1 MIKKSDEKKLSSIE
15 PKFYLDAL
23 NSNGFSIEDY
33 GLDRRRLG
41 RALGK
46 ILRKYG
52 TWFNTADRYCFMIV
66 NHMEESGL
74 IKETADKFVV
84 ASNWRET
91 LQKMFPKENLDALET
106 KKPEAQVTVETSE
119 PETSQEAPSPTS
131 APQTTPQK
139 IEVGAL
145 KNNYEFYGALLDRMG
160 EDFKTQEELKEL
172 ILGLYQ
178 ENFGEAQESRQYFYN
193 RLLFLQRNKILES
206 IEDEGVT
213 KHLRAKNY
221 KELLDA
227 RKDFLEK
234 NPYEFKTQV
243 QVVPEVKAQPAQEP
257 VPEIETPKKKEEKP
271 VTAPMRQKEPVVCVC
286 IDPNDLTKLY
296 ETEVLFN
303 DGHRCVILLE
313 TIPANLDVLK
323 NIKAE
328 ADPKSQGQLWEKLTD
343 QREFYLAEL
352 AKIDK
357 LCGKEA

>member
-1 MIKKSDEKKLSSIE
+1 MIKASDEKKLKSIE

-23 NSNGFSIEDY
+23 NSKGFSVEDY

-84 ASNWRET
+84 ASDWRET
-91 LQKMFPKENLDALET
+91 LQKMFPKENLEALET
-106 KKPEAQVTVETSE
+106 KKQENTKATTNVATPVAPESSSE
-119 PETSQEAPSPTS
+119 PVAPK
-131 APQTTPQK
+131 K
-139 IEVGAL
+139 IELGSL
-145 KNNYEFYGALLDRMG
+145 KNNYEFYGALLERMG
-160 EDFKTQEELKEL
+160 EDFKTQEELKGL

-178 ENFGEAQESRQYFYN
+178 ENFGEACDSRQYFYN

-221 KELLDA
+221 KDLLDA

-243 QVVPEVKAQPAQEP
+243 VPEEKTQPA
-257 VPEIETPKKKEEKP
+257 PETAPAKTPKKKEEKKP
-271 VTAPMRQKEPVVCVC
+271 VATTPAKQKEPVVCVC

-296 ETEVLFN
+296 ETDVLFN

-313 TIPANLDVLK
+313 TIQANLDVLK
-323 NIKAE
+323 NIEAE
-328 ADPKSQGQLWEKLTD
+328 ADPKSQGQLWEKLTE
-343 QREFYLAEL
+343 QREYYLAEL
-352 AKIDK
+352 AKIDR
-357 LCGKEA
+357 LCGKKV

>member
-1 MIKKSDEKKLSSIE
+1 MIKASDEKKLKSIE

-23 NSNGFSIEDY
+23 NSKGFSVEDY

-84 ASNWRET
+84 TENWRET
-91 LQKMFPKENLDALET
+91 LKKMFPKENLEELEV
-106 KKPEAQVTVETSE
+106 KKPTETTTTEAVEPVET
-119 PETSQEAPSPTS
+119 
-131 APQTTPQK
+131 TTPSTQVAPKK
-139 IEVGAL
+139 IEFGSL
-145 KNNYEFYGALLDRMG
+145 KNNYEFYGALLEKMG
-160 EDFKTQEELKEL
+160 EDFKTQEELREL

-178 ENFGEAQESRQYFYN
+178 ENFGEECDSRQYFYN

-221 KELLDA
+221 KDLLDA

-243 QVVPEVKAQPAQEP
+243 VPETKAQPAPEP
-257 VPEIETPKKKEEKP
+257 APGYTPQNTTDEG
-271 VTAPMRQKEPVVCVC
+271 
-286 IDPNDLTKLY
+286 NDLP
-296 ETEVLFN
+296 F
-303 DGHRCVILLE
+303 
-313 TIPANLDVLK
+313 
-323 NIKAE
+323 
-328 ADPKSQGQLWEKLTD
+328 
-343 QREFYLAEL
+343 
-352 AKIDK
+352 
-357 LCGKEA
+357 

>member
-1 MIKKSDEKKLSSIE
+1 MIKASDEKKLKSIE

-23 NSNGFSIEDY
+23 NSKGFSVEDY

-46 ILRKYG
+46 ILRRYG

-84 ASNWRET
+84 ASDWRET
-91 LQKMFPKENLDALET
+91 LQKMFPKENLEALEAKKQEDT
-106 KKPEAQVTVETSE
+106 KATTNVTAPVAPESPSE
-119 PETSQEAPSPTS
+119 PVAPK
-131 APQTTPQK
+131 K
-139 IEVGAL
+139 IEFGSL

-178 ENFGEAQESRQYFYN
+178 ENFGETCDSRQYFYN

-221 KELLDA
+221 KDLLDA

-243 QVVPEVKAQPAQEP
+243 VPKEKAQPAPEP
-257 VPEIETPKKKEEKP
+257 ATAETPKKKEEKKP
-271 VTAPMRQKEPVVCVC
+271 VATTPAKQKEPVVCVC

-296 ETEVLFN
+296 ETDVLFN

-323 NIKAE
+323 NIEAE
-328 ADPKSQGQLWEKLTD
+328 ADPKSQSQLWEKLTD

-357 LCGKEA
+357 LCGKKA